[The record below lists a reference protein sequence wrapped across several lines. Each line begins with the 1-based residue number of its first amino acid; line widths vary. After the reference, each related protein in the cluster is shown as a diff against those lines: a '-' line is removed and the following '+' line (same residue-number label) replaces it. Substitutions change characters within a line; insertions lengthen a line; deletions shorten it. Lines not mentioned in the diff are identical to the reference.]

1 MPKHP
6 DITVE
11 LVGTDGNAMMLIGTV
26 RRALRRA
33 RVPAEEITE
42 FTKQA
47 TSGDYDTVLATIQE
61 WVEIA

>member
-6 DITVE
+6 DIKVE
-11 LVGTDGNAMMLIGTV
+11 LIGTDGNAAVLIGKV
-26 RRALRRA
+26 RHALRMA
-33 RVPAEEITE
+33 RVPNEEITE

-47 TSGDYDTVLATIQE
+47 TSGDYDQVLTTIGE